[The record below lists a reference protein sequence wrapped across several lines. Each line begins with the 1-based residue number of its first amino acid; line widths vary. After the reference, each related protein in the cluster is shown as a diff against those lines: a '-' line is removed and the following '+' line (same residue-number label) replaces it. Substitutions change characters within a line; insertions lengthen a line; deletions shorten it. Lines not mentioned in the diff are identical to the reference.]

1 MTWVDVVLLVGVVLV
16 AVSGWRAGVITTV
29 ASFLGFIGGAVFGAW
44 LVPQLLD
51 GRDWAPVPAAL
62 AMVGAMVVLGLIGQA
77 IMGFVG
83 RAVRDVVDV
92 GPIRLLDQ
100 ASGMVVSTI
109 AFLLAAWMV
118 LTVAASLALT
128 EDAVRASRS
137 YPLLDQMLAGP
148 GSELIDDAR
157 SLLSTL
163 DLPSLPFNTA
173 TLPQVDEPS
182 DSALGSA
189 LTAAA
194 RSSVVQVAATSS
206 RCGVSQVGSGVVMA
220 PERVVTNVHVITGS
234 GRVTI
239 RLPGERSARPAQLV
253 EVDRAND
260 VAVLYVPGLE
270 APALEWADDTSRGT
284 QGGVA
289 GYPGGGRLTLGAARV
304 RGTAAVADGAGT
316 GSRRVLVFRGEVRP
330 GNSGGALL
338 DESGDVMGVV
348 FANSSVDGDTGFAL
362 TRSEVRRALAGGS
375 RATAEISSGACP
387 VR

>member
-1 MTWVDVVLLVGVVLV
+1 M
-16 AVSGWRAGVITTV
+16 
-29 ASFLGFIGGAVFGAW
+29 FGAW
-44 LVPQLLD
+44 L
-51 GRDWAPVPAAL
+51 GHSCSTGGTGTRPAAL

-92 GPIRLLDQ
+92 GTNRQLDQ
-100 ASGMVVSTI
+100 ASGMVVSTV

-118 LTVAASLALT
+118 LTVAASLAMT

-157 SLLSTL
+157 TLLSTL

-182 DSALGSA
+182 DSVLGSA
-189 LTAAA
+189 LTDAA

-239 RLPGERSARPAQLV
+239 RLPGERSAGPPSWSRWTLPTTWRSSMFPGSRRPRSMGRRDLA
-253 EVDRAND
+253 RHAGRRGR
-260 VAVLYVPGLE
+260 VAEMIETAGAGIVVNPDD
-270 APALEWADDTSRGT
+270 PATAAASLNRLLADDDWR
-284 QGGVA
+284 
-289 GYPGGGRLTLGAARV
+289 RELGHAAR
-304 RGTAAVADGAGT
+304 RYAERMFDINAVADRFETVIQIARDRHT
-316 GSRRVLVFRGEVRP
+316 F
-330 GNSGGALL
+330 
-338 DESGDVMGVV
+338 
-348 FANSSVDGDTGFAL
+348 
-362 TRSEVRRALAGGS
+362 
-375 RATAEISSGACP
+375 
-387 VR
+387 